1 MAVNTTDAREV
12 LLNAA
17 LAHVPFDGWSG
28 VTFHAAVT
36 ESGISDDVARA
47 VCPRGALDLAVAF
60 HRRGDRAMLKRLDT
74 TDLAAMK
81 VRERVTFAVRA
92 RIEAI
97 GEKEAVRRGSAF
109 FALPQNAVEG
119 AKLIWGT
126 ADAIWTALGD
136 PSDDINWYTKR
147 GILSGVYSSTVLFW
161 LGDESPDH
169 AATWAFLDRRIE
181 DVMRF
186 EKLKGQIRGNAFLKG
201 LFAGPDWLLSG
212 VRAPGG
218 TARTDL
224 PGRWSGDI

>member
-1 MAVNTTDAREV
+1 MAR
-12 LLNAA
+12 
-17 LAHVPFDGWSG
+17 
-28 VTFHAAVT
+28 
-36 ESGISDDVARA
+36 R
-47 VCPRGALDLAVAF
+47 VCPRRALDLAVAF
-60 HRRGDRAMLKRLDT
+60 HRRGDRAMLKRLDA

-81 VRERVTFAVRA
+81 VREKVTFAVRA
-92 RIEAI
+92 RVEAI

-109 FALPQNAVEG
+109 FALPQNAAEG

-147 GILSGVYSSTVLFW
+147 AILSGVYSSTVLFW

-186 EKLKGQIRGNAFLKG
+186 EKLKGQIRGNAVLKG
-201 LFAGPDWLLSG
+201 LFAGPDWLLSR
-212 VRAPGG
+212 VRAPSGV
-218 TARTDL
+218 ARTDL
-224 PGRWSGDI
+224 PGRWAGDN